1 MNFASNL
8 CLMPDPTCMFLEDLL
23 FVFSCVLLGLA
34 WCWNLHRHLENTEGC
49 YCCPV
54 DKSCLTLCDPWTTAY
69 QASLSFTIWSLL
81 KLMSIELVMPS
92 NHVILC
98 HPLLLLPL
106 IFPSIRVFS
115 SELALW
121 IRWPRYWSFS
131 FSICPYNEYSELIS
145 FWTSLVAQ
153 MVKRLS
159 TVWET
164 QVQSLGW
171 EDPLEKEMVTHS
183 STLDFL

>member
-1 MNFASNL
+1 MNCST
-8 CLMPDPTCMFLEDLL
+8 PP
-23 FVFSCVLLGLA
+23 
-34 WCWNLHRHLENTEGC
+34 
-49 YCCPV
+49 
-54 DKSCLTLCDPWTTAY
+54 
-69 QASLSFTIWSLL
+69 SLSITNSHSLL
-81 KLMSIELVMPS
+81 KLMSLQLVMPS

-171 EDPLEKEMVTHS
+171 DDPLEEGMALQYTPTPVFSPGESPWTEEPGGLQS
-183 STLDFL
+183 LGSQSWTLLSNWAYQVAKVLEPQHQSFQWMFRVDFL